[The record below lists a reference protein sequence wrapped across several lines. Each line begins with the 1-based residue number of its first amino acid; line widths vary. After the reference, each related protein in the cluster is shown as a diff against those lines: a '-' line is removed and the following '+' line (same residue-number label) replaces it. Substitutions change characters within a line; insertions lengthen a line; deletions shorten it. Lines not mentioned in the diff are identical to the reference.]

1 VSDARPDASA
11 PDKASAVAP
20 SDTRAGEERAMDA
33 PGASAGAPD
42 AVDATP
48 AVERTPTPEQAA
60 AIEARGRDVLLEAGA
75 GSGKT
80 GVMVERYVRLAVDEG
95 VSPDAILAFTF
106 TDKAA
111 AELRARV
118 RAELSRRAA
127 GQGASAVRAAAL
139 LSTIGGSWITTIHG
153 FCNRVLGAH
162 PVAAGVDPGFRVLDQ
177 PEAERAAREAFDAA
191 LTEFLADGDPAR
203 EETVAA
209 YDLEGL
215 RGVIGVTHDELRSRG
230 VAEPALPDPPVSDPA
245 EMVARAI
252 EAAGECLEELKE
264 GNGRRAALEEAL
276 ARLTQPGPP
285 PSLAELETL
294 RPGGTAKALGLFREA
309 IDAAISSTAE
319 AGDGGVAYRHLAELL
334 RLYTAAFE
342 AAKERRAG
350 IDFEDLQIL
359 AARLLER
366 AEIGQA
372 YRGRFSHLLVDEFQ
386 DTNRLQLRLIEAL
399 QGPRTQ
405 LVVVG
410 DELQSIYSFRHADL
424 DVFRRRREQIDA
436 DPGAELMRLSGNFRS
451 RPEVIGAVNLF
462 GEALLGAAYRPL
474 RVGAPPATEAPRG
487 SGPAVELHLTARDGW
502 DEHGIDL
509 DPAIDGRTPLNCLA
523 EARALA
529 ARLRELQDAGIE
541 RGAMVVL
548 LRAFTHLDAY
558 EDSLARAGLRPYV
571 VGGRGYWSQQQVA
584 DVCALLATIANPLDD
599 EALFGALASPA
610 CAVAPDTLWLLR
622 GAAGKRRHVWP
633 ALERLAVEEGA
644 DLGRSG
650 SALGRVGGTEAEAAR
665 TGPADGAEG
674 DSARSGRPGDA
685 EADAARSGPADDML
699 DAPERL
705 ADIPAGERALLA
717 EFATRLVGLRGRA
730 PRLGLAG
737 LVEAAVTETGYD
749 LATLLRPA
757 GEARLANVRKL
768 SRLAAAYEEREGRDL
783 RGLLDFL
790 AARAEIDTEA
800 QAATAAEGHD
810 GVRIMTVH
818 NAKGLEFEVVA
829 VPDLA
834 RGLLSGGRR
843 PVLALGREQPPR
855 VGLQWR
861 RLGRPA
867 VNLYDYGELIEA
879 GEARDSEEGLR
890 LFHVAATRARERL
903 ILSGVVKPEPGKDMK
918 PGTAVIERL
927 VDALGA
933 PRGSEEEPSSDDAD
947 PASGEAGSDAADP
960 LSGEPGSETTGTA
973 AAPGDI
979 AAIQVPA
986 PEPRPGL
993 EASFAPSEIA
1003 VHLNLPSPERAAE
1016 LRDLHLDAAADRPL
1030 GSGTPPL
1037 VERKPPVVPSRPLSY
1052 TAISAF
1058 EECAYRFYMERVLG
1072 LPATAPSTGAAAPG
1086 TEDEGPSAREERSA
1100 RGAAVHAL
1108 LEWSQANTWQ
1118 EPDAELARRHALAA
1132 GLDLDRA
1139 VAQSAAG
1146 RAGTRAAAEGLLG
1159 PVRDWLGSPLR
1170 QEIAAATRVRA
1181 EVPILLKAGSTVLR
1195 GSIDLLVERE
1205 GAPPLVVDYKT
1216 DRLRGEDPSARAAH
1230 YEVQRAIYAMAAA
1243 ESLGATEV
1251 EVAYV
1256 FLERA
1261 DAPARTLLTEADM
1274 ARGCTRIESAV
1285 TAISAG
1291 DFSPAPEPDRT
1302 WDLCRGCPA
1311 LGRLCGGPPPR
1322 P

>member
-1 VSDARPDASA
+1 VSKATPSQALDAA
-11 PDKASAVAP
+11 P
-20 SDTRAGEERAMDA
+20 E
-33 PGASAGAPD
+33 
-42 AVDATP
+42 P
-48 AVERTPTPEQAA
+48 AVERSPTPEQAA
-60 AIEARGRDVLLEAGA
+60 AIAARAHNVLLEAGA

-80 GVMVERYVRLAVDEG
+80 GVMVERYVRLVVDEG
-95 VSPDAILAFTF
+95 VSPDAVLAFTF

-118 RAELSRRAA
+118 RAELSRRADGDSA
-127 GQGASAVRAAAL
+127 KAVRAAAL
-139 LSTIGGSWITTIHG
+139 LSTIGGAWITTIHG
-153 FCNRVLGAH
+153 FCNRVLAAH

-177 PEAERAAREAFDAA
+177 PEAQRAAREAFDTA
-191 LTEFLADGDPAR
+191 LTEFLAGGEAER

-215 RGVIGVTHDELRSRG
+215 RGVVVASHDELRSRG
-230 VAEPALPDPPVSDPA
+230 VADPVLPDPPASDPTEA
-245 EMVARAI
+245 IATAI

-264 GNGRRAALEEAL
+264 GDGKRVTLEDAL
-276 ARLTQPGPP
+276 AGLTQPGPP
-285 PSLAELETL
+285 PSLTELEAL
-294 RPGGTAKALGLFREA
+294 RPAGKAKPLAPFREA
-309 IDAAISSTAE
+309 LEAAIARTAE
-319 AGDGGVAYRHLAELL
+319 AGEGGVAYRHLAELL

-342 AAKERRAG
+342 AAKARRAG
-350 IDFEDLQIL
+350 IDFEDLLIL

-399 QGPRTQ
+399 QGPRSQ

-462 GEALLGAAYRPL
+462 GGTLLGGAYRPL
-474 RVGAPPATEAPRG
+474 RVGAPPASPTPRG
-487 SGPAVELHLTARDGW
+487 IGPAVELHLTARDGW
-502 DEHGIDL
+502 DEAGIDL

-523 EARALA
+523 EARTLA
-529 ARLRELQDAGIE
+529 ARLRELHDAGVE

-584 DVCALLATIANPLDD
+584 DVCALLAAIANPLDD

-622 GAAGKRRHVWP
+622 AAAGRRRHVWP
-633 ALERLAVEEGA
+633 ALERLALDG
-644 DLGRSG
+644 
-650 SALGRVGGTEAEAAR
+650 EAEI
-665 TGPADGAEG
+665 AE
-674 DSARSGRPGDA
+674 
-685 EADAARSGPADDML
+685 
-699 DAPERL
+699 PERL
-705 ADIPAGERALLA
+705 EQIPAGERELLG
-717 EFATRLVGLRGRA
+717 EFATQLVGLRARA

-737 LVEAAVTETGYD
+737 LIEAAVTETGYD

-790 AARAEIDTEA
+790 AARAETDTEA

-829 VPDLA
+829 VPDLS

-861 RLGRPA
+861 RLGRA
-867 VNLYDYGELIEA
+867 SVNLYDYGELIEV
-879 GEARDSEEGLR
+879 GEARDSEEALR

-903 ILSGVVKPEPGKDMK
+903 ILSGVLKPEPGKEVK
-918 PGTAVIERL
+918 PGTAVVERL
-927 VDALGA
+927 VEALGL
-933 PRGSEEEPSSDDAD
+933 PRDEDSEVV
-947 PASGEAGSDAADP
+947 
-960 LSGEPGSETTGTA
+960 
-973 AAPGDI
+973 
-979 AAIQVPA
+979 VPA
-986 PEPRPGL
+986 PEARPGL
-993 EASFAPSEIA
+993 EETFPPSEIA
-1003 VHLNLPSPERAAE
+1003 VRVNLPTPERAAE
-1016 LRDLHLDAAADRPL
+1016 LRDLHLDATADRLL

-1072 LPATAPSTGAAAPG
+1072 LPSSGDTVKRAG
-1086 TEDEGPSAREERSA
+1086 TEGDEGPSAREERSA

-1108 LEWSQANTWQ
+1108 LEWSQTNEWS
-1118 EPDAELARRHALAA
+1118 EPTADLARRHALAA
-1132 GLDLDRA
+1132 GLNLGA
-1139 VAQSAAG
+1139 AQ
-1146 RAGTRAAAEGLLG
+1146 AEELLG

-1170 QEIAAATRVRA
+1170 AEIAAATRVRA
-1181 EVPILLKAGSTVLR
+1181 EVPILLGAGGTVLR

-1216 DRLRGEDPSARAAH
+1216 DRLRGDDPGARASH
-1230 YEVQRAIYAMAAA
+1230 YEIQRSIYAMAAA
-1243 ESLGATEV
+1243 ESLGASEV

-1256 FLERA
+1256 FLESA
-1261 DAPARTLLTEADM
+1261 DAPVRTILTAADM
-1274 ARGCTRIESAV
+1274 ETGRVRIESAV
-1285 TAISAG
+1285 AAISAG
-1291 DFSPAPEPDRT
+1291 DFEPAPEPERT

-1311 LGRLCGGPPPR
+1311 LGRLCAGPQG
-1322 P
+1322 